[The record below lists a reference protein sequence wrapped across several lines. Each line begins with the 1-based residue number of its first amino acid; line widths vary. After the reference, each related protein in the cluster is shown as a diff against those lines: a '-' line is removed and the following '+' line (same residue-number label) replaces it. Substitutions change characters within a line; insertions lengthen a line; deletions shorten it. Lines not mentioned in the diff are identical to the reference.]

1 MTALRRVL
9 SFQEQSDTNRGI
21 MNNAPSKTSHSRQ
34 HGSLVRF
41 VTRAACSLV
50 FLILVS
56 PVFAAT
62 PVATV
67 DVSPSPITS
76 ANDNAVFTI
85 TLSEP
90 TARGIGIAFFM
101 SGGARSGSDYVLF
114 GNFDGRGH
122 IVIPAGDT
130 SATVTLHTLFK
141 DPSQPRLDATLNLLH
156 GGHYRLGSP
165 RHARLFIELP

>member
-1 MTALRRVL
+1 MINSPSETVRSYRHLSRLRILTGTACALLFLANHL
-9 SFQEQSDTNRGI
+9 S
-21 MNNAPSKTSHSRQ
+21 
-34 HGSLVRF
+34 
-41 VTRAACSLV
+41 
-50 FLILVS
+50 
-56 PVFAAT
+56 AAT
-62 PVATV
+62 PVASV
-67 DVSPSPITS
+67 EVSPSPITS
-76 ANDNAVFTI
+76 AYQNAVFTV

-90 TARGIGIAFFM
+90 TSRGIGIAFFM

-122 IVIPAGDT
+122 IIIPAGET

-165 RHARLFIELP
+165 RHARLLIELP